1 MISVLDFGMGNIHSC
16 LKAVSLFTKDFQLTS
31 NPEDLENST
40 GIILPGDG
48 AFEKAMSN
56 LNEMGFAEKLKLAYE
71 KKIPIF
77 GICIGFQILFEDS
90 EESTVFGKNILG
102 LGFLKGKVRKFSFE
116 NHKVPHMGWN
126 RLLLQKKNTKLLK
139 NVANSSYMYFI
150 HSYRPINSGSDF
162 VSATCSYAGESFPVI
177 VEKDNLFGT
186 QFHPEKSDRE
196 GLKILEN
203 FIEVTKT

>member
-16 LKAVSLFTKDFQLTS
+16 LKAVSLFTKNFQLTS
-31 NPEDLENST
+31 NPNDLENSS

-56 LNEMGFAEKLKLAYE
+56 LTQIGFAEKLKLAYE

-90 EESTVFGKNILG
+90 EESTEFGKHIPG
-102 LGFLKGKVRKFSFE
+102 LGFLKGRVRKFSFE
-116 NHKVPHMGWN
+116 KHKVPHMGWN
-126 RLLLQKKNTKLLK
+126 KLIIQKKNTKLLK

-150 HSYRPINSGSDF
+150 HSYRPIQESPEYI
-162 VSATCSYAGESFPVI
+162 SASCSYAGEIFPVI

-186 QFHPEKSDRE
+186 QFHPEKSDKE

-203 FIEVTKT
+203 FIEVTKV